1 MSVRLAAAMAPAILV
16 AASANAGD
24 WPQFR
29 GPGGLGVAD
38 ETSLPTEWSQDAN
51 IAWKIKVPGVGWSS
65 PIVWGDRVY
74 VTTAVAENQPKPNA
88 GGAGRRG
95 PDGGEGRHDR
105 GRGTPREQED
115 RPDDPA
121 ANESL
126 GERSAEPSDRPPQR
140 RPGGGRG
147 GAGGFGRNAPPSS
160 LYKWEV
166 RCLDRATGETI
177 WASLAAERRP
187 AIPTHR
193 ANTYAS
199 ETPCTDGERIYAYF
213 GMTGLFCFDI
223 DGNLLWEKDLGVF
236 PMTMGWGAGSSPLL
250 VDGRVLIQC
259 DNEEKSFL
267 VAIDA
272 RTGDELWRDE
282 RDERSTWSTPF
293 LWTNKLRT
301 EVVTGGSK
309 RIRSY
314 DPADGTVLWE
324 MSGISGR
331 CAATPVGDLEMVYFG
346 TGGGM
351 GVGPLVAVKAG
362 ASGEFSLDSAK
373 AGDGP
378 IAWVSP
384 RGGPPMASPLLYQG
398 RLYVLDQRG
407 GIVTCYDAKTGEV
420 AYRERIPGA
429 SGFTA
434 SPWAADGK
442 VYCLDGDG
450 VAFVLQAGPE
460 FKLLGRNPLDEMCW
474 STPALAEG
482 ALFLRTADHLYCI
495 RR

>member
-1 MSVRLAAAMAPAILV
+1 MNIRAATAANALVVLA
-16 AASANAGD
+16 AASANARD

-38 ETSLPTEWSQDAN
+38 EVSVPAEWSQNAN
-51 IAWKIKVPGVGWSS
+51 IAWKVKVPGVAWSS

-88 GGAGRRG
+88 GGPSAGGAGRRG
-95 PDGGEGRHDR
+95 PDGGRR
-105 GRGTPREQED
+105 PPREQGNP
-115 RPDDPA
+115 PDDPA
-121 ANESL
+121 ANESR
-126 GERSAEPSDRPPQR
+126 GEHPGEPSDRPPPR

-147 GAGGFGRNAPPSS
+147 GFGRSEPPSS
-160 LYKWEV
+160 PYKWEV
-166 RCLDRATGETI
+166 RCLDRATGETL

-193 ANTYAS
+193 TNTYAS

-213 GMTGLFCFDI
+213 GMTGLFCYDM
-223 DGNLLWEKDLGVF
+223 DGNLLWQKDLGAF
-236 PMTMGWGAGSSPLL
+236 PMTMGWGTGSSPLL
-250 VDGRVLIQC
+250 VDGRILIQC
-259 DNEEKSFL
+259 DNEEESFL
-267 VAIDA
+267 VAVDSK
-272 RTGDELWRDE
+272 TGEEAWRVE

-293 LWTNKLRT
+293 LWKNKNRI

-314 DPADGTVLWE
+314 DPVDGAVLWE
-324 MSGISGR
+324 LAGISGR
-331 CAATPVGDLEMVYFG
+331 CAATPVGDLERVYFG

-373 AGDGP
+373 AGESP

-398 RLYVLDQRG
+398 FLYVLDQRG
-407 GIVTCYDAKTGEV
+407 GILTCYNAETGSV

-429 SGFTA
+429 TGFTA

-442 VYCLDGDG
+442 VYCLDGEG
-450 VAFVLQAGPE
+450 VAFVLQAGPD
-460 FKLLGRNPLDEMCW
+460 FKLLARNSLDEMCW

-482 ALFLRTADHLYCI
+482 ALYLRTVNHLYCI